1 MPQIIRATTLPNNYA
16 ATVGQVFAPD
26 FSFASVTTA
35 ANLATFL
42 FELVCVCVCVCVWV
56 GGGGER

>member
-35 ANLATFL
+35 ADLATFL
-42 FELVCVCVCVCVWV
+42 FELVCVCVCV
-56 GGGGER
+56 GGGGWMGGER